1 LPRLPATAKGRQ
13 VSMEVVHSKCCG
25 LDVHKKTISACVMVR
40 EHGKV
45 EKLERRFGT
54 FTRELED
61 LAGWMEEQ
69 EVTHVAM
76 EATGVYWKPVWNVL
90 EGRFG
95 LMLVNPEHIK
105 ALAGKKCDRRDAS
118 HLADLLQHGLL
129 QGSFIP
135 SAEIRELRDL
145 TRNRART
152 VQEAARI
159 KSRIQKVLEEANIK
173 LSSVAT
179 DVLGVSGRLMLNG
192 LVSGEQDAEKLA
204 DLAIGVLRKKRD
216 QLAQALS
223 GKVTKHHRM
232 MLDKLLRALQTREA
246 EIAEDE
252 ADIRKQIEPFHKA
265 VLAWMQVPGID
276 EVTAW
281 SLVAEMGPDMAPF
294 ETAEQ
299 AASWSCVCPG
309 NHESAGKQGDG
320 RTRKGNPWLRSA
332 ICEAAWGA
340 SRTKKSYF
348 HAQYARICARRGPKR
363 ALMAVAHSM
372 IVVGFY
378 LVKYNLKFR
387 DLGADFFDQ
396 RNREHATRRAVK
408 RLNALGYRVHLE
420 QTVREP
426 A

>member
-1 LPRLPATAKGRQ
+1 
-13 VSMEVVHSKCCG
+13 MEVVYPRCCG
-25 LDVHKKTISACVMVR
+25 LDVHKQSISACVIIR
-40 EHGKV
+40 EHGKA

-54 FTRELED
+54 FTHQLEELAEW
-61 LAGWMEEQ
+61 LEEFG
-69 EVTHVAM
+69 VTHVVM

-90 EGRFG
+90 EGRFD

-105 ALAGKKCDRRDAS
+105 ALSGKKYDRRDAS

-129 QGSFIP
+129 QGSYIP
-135 SAEIRELRDL
+135 PMEIRQLRDL

-159 KSRIQKVLEEANIK
+159 KSRIQKILEEANIK
-173 LSSVAT
+173 LGSVAT
-179 DVLGVSGRLMLNG
+179 DVLGVSGRLILKG
-192 LVSGEQDAEKLA
+192 LIEGEQDATKLA
-204 DLAIGVLRKKRD
+204 DLAVGVLRKKRN
-216 QLAQALS
+216 QLTQALN
-223 GKVTKHHRM
+223 GKVDDHYRL
-232 MLDKLLRALQTREA
+232 MLRKLLRALKEREA
-246 EIAEDE
+246 EIADDE
-252 ADIRKQIEPFHKA
+252 TDIRQQIEPFGKA
-265 VLAWMQVPGID
+265 VLAWMQLPGID

-309 NHESAGKQGDG
+309 NHESAGKQGNG

-348 HAQYARICARRGPKR
+348 HAQYARICVRHGPKR

-378 LVKYNLKFR
+378 LIKYDLEFK
-387 DLGADFFDQ
+387 DLGADFFDR
-396 RNREHATRRAVK
+396 RNREHTTRRAVK
-408 RLNALGYRVHLE
+408 RLIALGYKVHLE
-420 QTVREP
+420 EEVSVLS
-426 A
+426 

>member
-1 LPRLPATAKGRQ
+1 
-13 VSMEVVHSKCCG
+13 V
-25 LDVHKKTISACVMVR
+25 IIR
-40 EHGKV
+40 EHGNP

-61 LAGWMEEQ
+61 MAQWLQ
-69 EVTHVAM
+69 EHQVTHVAM

-95 LMLVNPEHIK
+95 LMLVNPQHIK
-105 ALAGKKCDRRDAS
+105 ALSGKKYDRRDAA

-135 SAEIRELRDL
+135 SAEIRQLRDL

-173 LSSVAT
+173 LGSVAT

-192 LVSGEQDAEKLA
+192 LIAGKQDAAELA
-204 DLAIGVLRKKRD
+204 DLAVGVLRKKRD
-216 QLAQALS
+216 QLVQALS
-223 GKVTKHHRM
+223 GKVNDHHRL
-232 MLDKLLRALQTREA
+232 MLDKLLRALKTRET

-252 ADIRKQIEPFHKA
+252 ADIRRQIEPFGKA

-299 AASWSCVCPG
+299 AASWACVCPG
-309 NHESAGKQGDG
+309 NHESAGKQRDG
-320 RTRKGNPWLRSA
+320 RTRQGNPWLRSA

-348 HAQYARICARRGPKR
+348 HAQYARICARRGPQR

-378 LVKYNLKFR
+378 LIKYDLQFK
-387 DLGADFFDQ
+387 DLGADFFDR
-396 RNREHATRRAVK
+396 RNREHATRRALK
-408 RLNALGYRVHLE
+408 RLNALGYTVHLE
-420 QTVREP
+420 QTVSVS

>member
-1 LPRLPATAKGRQ
+1 
-13 VSMEVVHSKCCG
+13 MEVVNPRCCG
-25 LDVHKKTISACVMVR
+25 LDVHKKSISACVIIR

-54 FTRELED
+54 FTQELED
-61 LAGWMEEQ
+61 MAEWLAEH
-69 EVTHVAM
+69 HVSHVVM

-90 EGRFG
+90 EGSFD
-95 LMLVNPEHIK
+95 LMLVNPQHIK
-105 ALAGKKCDRRDAS
+105 ALTGKKCDRRDAS

-135 SAEIRELRDL
+135 PAEIRQLRDL

-159 KSRIQKVLEEANIK
+159 KSRIQKILEEANVK
-173 LSSVAT
+173 LGSVAT

-192 LVSGEQDAEKLA
+192 LVTGEQDAAKLA
-204 DLAIGVLRKKRD
+204 DLALGVLRKKHD
-216 QLAQALS
+216 QLVQALS
-223 GKVTKHHRM
+223 GKVNDHHRL
-232 MLDKLLRALQTREA
+232 MLGKLLRALKTRET
-246 EIAEDE
+246 EIAEDDG
-252 ADIRKQIEPFHKA
+252 DIRRQIEPFRQA
-265 VLAWMQVPGID
+265 VLTWMQVPGID

-294 ETAEQ
+294 ETAEE

-309 NHESAGKQGDG
+309 NNESAGKQRSG

-348 HAQYARICARRGPKR
+348 HAQYARICARRGPNR

-372 IVVGFY
+372 IVVGFC
-378 LVKYNLKFR
+378 LIKYGLEFK
-387 DLGADFFDQ
+387 DLGADFFDR

-408 RLNALGYRVHLE
+408 RLNSLGYEVHLE
-420 QTVREP
+420 RAATAPV
-426 A
+426 

>member
-1 LPRLPATAKGRQ
+1 
-13 VSMEVVHSKCCG
+13 MEVVNPRCCG
-25 LDVHKKTISACVMVR
+25 LDVHKKSISACVIIR

-54 FTRELED
+54 FTQELED
-61 LAGWMEEQ
+61 MAEWLAEH
-69 EVTHVAM
+69 HVSHVVM

-90 EGRFG
+90 EGSFD
-95 LMLVNPEHIK
+95 LMLVNPQHIK
-105 ALAGKKCDRRDAS
+105 ALTGKKCDRRDAS

-135 SAEIRELRDL
+135 SAEIRQLRDL

-159 KSRIQKVLEEANIK
+159 KSRIQKILEEANVK
-173 LSSVAT
+173 LGSVAT

-192 LVSGEQDAEKLA
+192 LVTGERDAAKLA
-204 DLAIGVLRKKRD
+204 DLALGVLRKKHD
-216 QLAQALS
+216 QLVQALS
-223 GKVTKHHRM
+223 GKVNDHHRL
-232 MLDKLLRALQTREA
+232 MLGKLLRALKTRET
-246 EIAEDE
+246 EIAEDDG
-252 ADIRKQIEPFHKA
+252 DIRRQIEPFRQA
-265 VLAWMQVPGID
+265 VLTWMQVPGID

-309 NHESAGKQGDG
+309 NNESAGKQRSG

-348 HAQYARICARRGPKR
+348 HAHYARICARRGPNR

-372 IVVGFY
+372 IVVGFC
-378 LVKYNLKFR
+378 LIKYGLQFK
-387 DLGADFFDQ
+387 DLGADFFDR

-408 RLNALGYRVHLE
+408 RLNSLGYEVHLE
-420 QTVREP
+420 RAATAPV
-426 A
+426 

>member
-1 LPRLPATAKGRQ
+1 
-13 VSMEVVHSKCCG
+13 V
-25 LDVHKKTISACVMVR
+25 IIR
-40 EHGKV
+40 ENGKA

-54 FTRELED
+54 FTQELED
-61 LAGWMEEQ
+61 MAEWLAEH
-69 EVTHVAM
+69 HVSHVVM

-90 EGRFG
+90 EGSFD
-95 LMLVNPEHIK
+95 LMLVNPQHIK
-105 ALAGKKCDRRDAS
+105 ALTGKKCDRRDAY
-118 HLADLLQHGLL
+118 HLADLLQHVLL

-135 SAEIRELRDL
+135 PAEIRQLGDL
-145 TRNRART
+145 TRNRARR

-159 KSRIQKVLEEANIK
+159 KSRIQKILEEANVK
-173 LSSVAT
+173 LGSVAT

-192 LVSGEQDAEKLA
+192 LVTGERDAAKLA
-204 DLAIGVLRKKRD
+204 DLALGVLRKKHD
-216 QLAQALS
+216 QLVQALS
-223 GKVTKHHRM
+223 GKVNDHHRL
-232 MLDKLLRALQTREA
+232 MLGKLLRALKTRET
-246 EIAEDE
+246 EIAEDN
-252 ADIRKQIEPFHKA
+252 ADIRRQIEPFRQA
-265 VLAWMQVPGID
+265 VLTWMQVPGID

-309 NHESAGKQGDG
+309 NNESAGKQRSG

-348 HAQYARICARRGPKR
+348 HGQYARICARRGPNR

-372 IVVGFY
+372 IVVGFC
-378 LVKYNLKFR
+378 LIKYGLEFK
-387 DLGADFFDQ
+387 DLGADFFDR

-408 RLNALGYRVHLE
+408 RLNSLGYEVHLE
-420 QTVREP
+420 RAATAPV
-426 A
+426 

>member
-1 LPRLPATAKGRQ
+1 
-13 VSMEVVHSKCCG
+13 MEVVNPRCCG
-25 LDVHKKTISACVMVR
+25 LDVHKKSISACVIIR

-54 FTRELED
+54 FTHELED
-61 LAGWMEEQ
+61 MAEWLAEH
-69 EVTHVAM
+69 HVSHVVM

-90 EGRFG
+90 EGSFD
-95 LMLVNPEHIK
+95 LMLVNPQHIK
-105 ALAGKKCDRRDAS
+105 ALTGKKCDRRDAS

-135 SAEIRELRDL
+135 SAEIRQLRDL

-159 KSRIQKVLEEANIK
+159 KSRIQKILEEANVK
-173 LSSVAT
+173 LGSVAT

-192 LVSGEQDAEKLA
+192 LVTGERDAAKLA
-204 DLAIGVLRKKRD
+204 GLALGVLRKKHD
-216 QLAQALS
+216 QLVQALS
-223 GKVTKHHRM
+223 GKVNDHHRL
-232 MLDKLLRALQTREA
+232 MLGKLLRALKTRET
-246 EIAEDE
+246 EIAEDDG
-252 ADIRKQIEPFHKA
+252 DIRRQIEPFRQA
-265 VLAWMQVPGID
+265 VLTWMQVPGID

-294 ETAEQ
+294 ETAEE

-309 NHESAGKQGDG
+309 NNESAGKQRSG

-348 HAQYARICARRGPKR
+348 HAQYARICARRGPNR

-372 IVVGFY
+372 IVVGFC
-378 LVKYNLKFR
+378 LIKYGLEFK
-387 DLGADFFDQ
+387 DLGADFFDR

-408 RLNALGYRVHLE
+408 RLNSLGYEVHLE
-420 QTVREP
+420 RAATAPV
-426 A
+426 

>member
-1 LPRLPATAKGRQ
+1 
-13 VSMEVVHSKCCG
+13 MEVVHPRCCG
-25 LDVHKKTISACVMVR
+25 LDVHKKSISACVIIR
-40 EHGKV
+40 EHGKA

-61 LAGWMEEQ
+61 MAEWLQ
-69 EVTHVAM
+69 EHQVTHLAM

-90 EGRFG
+90 EGRFD
-95 LMLVNPEHIK
+95 LMLVNPQHIK
-105 ALAGKKCDRRDAS
+105 ALTGKKYDRRDAA

-135 SAEIRELRDL
+135 SAEIRQLRDL

-173 LSSVAT
+173 LGSVAT

-192 LVSGEQDAEKLA
+192 LVAGKQNAAELA
-204 DLAIGVLRKKRD
+204 DLALGVLRKKRD
-216 QLAQALS
+216 YLVQALS
-223 GKVTKHHRM
+223 GKINDHYRL
-232 MLDKLLRALQTREA
+232 MLDKLLRALKTREA

-252 ADIRKQIEPFHKA
+252 ADIRRQIEPFRKA
-265 VLAWMQVPGID
+265 VLAWMQIPGID
-276 EVTAW
+276 EITAW

-294 ETAEQ
+294 ETADQ
-299 AASWSCVCPG
+299 AASRSCVCPG
-309 NHESAGKQGDG
+309 NHESAGKQRDG
-320 RTRKGNPWLRSA
+320 RTRQGNPWLRSA

-348 HAQYARICARRGPKR
+348 HAQYARVCARRGPHR
-363 ALMAVAHSM
+363 ALMAIAHSM

-378 LVKYNLKFR
+378 LVKYDLKFK
-387 DLGADFFDQ
+387 DLGADFFDR
-396 RNREHATRRAVK
+396 RNREHATRRAV
-408 RLNALGYRVHLE
+408 NV
-420 QTVREP
+420 
-426 A
+426 

>member
-1 LPRLPATAKGRQ
+1 MIREQGKLAK
-13 VSMEVVHSKCCG
+13 S
-25 LDVHKKTISACVMVR
+25 
-40 EHGKV
+40 
-45 EKLERRFGT
+45 ERRFGT
-54 FTRELED
+54 FTRELEEMVAW
-61 LAGWMEEQ
+61 LSEQ
-69 EVTHVAM
+69 SVTHVAM

-90 EGRFG
+90 EGHFE
-95 LMLVNPEHIK
+95 LLLVNPQHIK

-118 HLADLLQHGLL
+118 HLTDLLQHGLL

-135 SAEIRELRDL
+135 SAEIRQLRDL
-145 TRNRART
+145 TRNRARA

-173 LSSVAT
+173 LGSVAT

-192 LVSGEQDAEKLA
+192 LVAGKQTPTELA
-204 DLAIGVLRKKRD
+204 DLAVGVLRKKRD
-216 QLAQALS
+216 QLSEALS
-223 GKVTKHHRM
+223 GKVNDHHRL
-232 MLDKLLRALQTREA
+232 MLDKLLRALKTREA

-252 ADIRKQIEPFHKA
+252 TDIRSRIEPFRKA

-276 EVTAW
+276 EITAW

-294 ETAEQ
+294 ATAED

-309 NHESAGKQGDG
+309 NHESAGKQRDG

-372 IVVGFY
+372 VIVGFY
-378 LVKYNLKFR
+378 LIKYRVKFN
-387 DLGADFFDQ
+387 DLGADFFDR

-408 RLNALGYRVHLE
+408 RLKALGYNVHLE
-420 QTVREP
+420 EAAP
-426 A
+426 APA

>member
-1 LPRLPATAKGRQ
+1 
-13 VSMEVVHSKCCG
+13 
-25 LDVHKKTISACVMVR
+25 
-40 EHGKV
+40 
-45 EKLERRFGT
+45 
-54 FTRELED
+54 
-61 LAGWMEEQ
+61 
-69 EVTHVAM
+69 M

-90 EGRFG
+90 EGRFD
-95 LMLVNPEHIK
+95 LMLVNPQHIK
-105 ALAGKKCDRRDAS
+105 ALTGKKCDRRDAS
-118 HLADLLQHGLL
+118 HLAELLQHGLL

-135 SAEIRELRDL
+135 SAEIRCLRDL
-145 TRNRART
+145 TRNRTRT

-159 KSRIQKVLEEANIK
+159 KSRIQKVLEEAHIK
-173 LSSVAT
+173 LGSVAT
-179 DVLGVSGRLMLNG
+179 DVLGVSGRLMLRG
-192 LVSGEQDAEKLA
+192 LITGEQDPAKLA
-204 DLAIGVLRKKRD
+204 DLAVGVLRKKRD
-216 QLAQALS
+216 PLMQALS
-223 GKVTKHHRM
+223 GKVGDHHRL
-232 MLDKLLRALQTREA
+232 MLNKLLRALQTRET

-252 ADIRKQIEPFHKA
+252 GDIRRHIEPFRKA

-309 NHESAGKQGDG
+309 NHESAGKQREG

-378 LVKYNLKFR
+378 LIKNDLKFN
-387 DLGADFFDQ
+387 DLGADFFDR
-396 RNREHATRRAVK
+396 RNREQATRRAVK
-408 RLNALGYRVHLE
+408 RLNALGYTVHLE
-420 QTVREP
+420 HATSQP

>member
-1 LPRLPATAKGRQ
+1 
-13 VSMEVVHSKCCG
+13 M
-25 LDVHKKTISACVMVR
+25 IR
-40 EHGKV
+40 EHGRI
-45 EKLERRFGT
+45 EKLEHRFGT
-54 FTRELED
+54 FTEELED
-61 LAGWMEEQ
+61 MANWLAEHQ
-69 EVTHVAM
+69 VTHVAM
-76 EATGVYWKPVWNVL
+76 EATGVYWKPVWNIL
-90 EGRFG
+90 EGRFD

-135 SAEIRELRDL
+135 SVDIRQLRDL

-159 KSRIQKVLEEANIK
+159 KSRIQKVLEEANVK
-173 LSSVAT
+173 LGSVAT

-192 LVSGEQDAEKLA
+192 LIAGEQDPAKLA
-204 DLAIGVLRKKRD
+204 DLAVGVLRKKRD
-216 QLAQALS
+216 QLVQALS
-223 GKVTKHHRM
+223 GTVREHHRL
-232 MLDKLLRALQTREA
+232 MLRRLLGALQTREA

-252 ADIRKQIEPFHKA
+252 TDIRRQIEPFRKA

-309 NHESAGKQGDG
+309 NHESAGKQANG

-340 SRTKKSYF
+340 SRTKQSYF

-372 IVVGFY
+372 IIVGY
-378 LVKYNLKFR
+378 L
-387 DLGADFFDQ
+387 
-396 RNREHATRRAVK
+396 
-408 RLNALGYRVHLE
+408 
-420 QTVREP
+420 
-426 A
+426 